1 MDILRMA
8 YEHELEELRSG
19 FNLKSSQLDLTMAKL
34 KDSEKKLTNVD
45 SLLLEQ
51 KRILKITKEE
61 NEERF
66 KALESK
72 YDTQKAII
80 LKMEEHL
87 LELYKNPA
95 TCPPSELLR
104 SGELFI
110 DLSVLGDV
118 N

>member
-1 MDILRMA
+1 
-8 YEHELEELRSG
+8 
-19 FNLKSSQLDLTMAKL
+19 MAKL

-72 YDTQKAII
+72 YDTQKAVII

-110 DLSVLGDV
+110 DHWALYDV